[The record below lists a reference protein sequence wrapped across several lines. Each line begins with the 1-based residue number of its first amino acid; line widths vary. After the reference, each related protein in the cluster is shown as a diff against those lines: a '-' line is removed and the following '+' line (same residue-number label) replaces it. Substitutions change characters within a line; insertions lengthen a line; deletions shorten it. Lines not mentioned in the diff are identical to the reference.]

1 MTDLG
6 HHAIDQPT
14 ELAACLDPDVTG
26 RSRRANSN
34 HIPDGARDWR
44 PALTRPY
51 MRRRAS
57 QFARECDAEI
67 VVGQDLVVGLHG
79 RVLYLCGRCGNQCMA
94 ADAFRHLVK
103 LRPLAGYVR

>member
-1 MTDLG
+1 MLPGDRAAPIPTTFRTAR
-6 HHAIDQPT
+6 AIGDR
-14 ELAACLDPDVTG
+14 L
-26 RSRRANSN
+26 
-34 HIPDGARDWR
+34 
-44 PALTRPY
+44 LTRPY

-79 RVLYLCGRCGNQCMA
+79 RVLYLCGRCGNQCMT

-103 LRPLAGYVR
+103 LRALAG